1 MSWLTRLF
9 CRRDLYTD
17 LAEEMREHIEE
28 KTEQVIRE
36 GMSREEAEGA
46 ARRAFRNTT
55 LIEEQ
60 GREAWQWPTL
70 ESIWS
75 DVKYGLRQLYKSPGF
90 TVTAVLALALGV
102 GAHTAVFSVLNAVL
116 FRPLPF
122 PDSDRLVTVLST
134 GSFRE
139 HLQALPGVKTA
150 SITMIYPP
158 DDRWTMQFSI
168 VGRPVSRMEDI
179 PSSRFGVVDPYYLT
193 ITGIP
198 LLAGR
203 DFSESDNERS
213 PVVAIVNQVFVRR
226 YLPDADPIGRHIE
239 MGTPANLNAPDPWL
253 GNQHIPVTIIG
264 VMRDTKTDGL
274 ALPAQ
279 PQFITLFR
287 QTPAVNFGFKEVMVR
302 SDIAPGALI
311 DQIRE
316 QLHQLDPLLPLSEA
330 ATMTEF
336 IEEQTSDKRFTTA
349 LLSALA
355 ALGLVLAIVGVYGV
369 VSYLVV
375 QRQQE
380 IGIRLALGSPRTTVL
395 GLITRQGLIL
405 AITGAALGLIGTAV
419 ASRSVASFLYGIS
432 ALDLFTLCGT
442 SAVLIVIAL
451 LASAIPG
458 RRAMRINPIQA
469 LRAE

>member
-1 MSWLTRLF
+1 
-9 CRRDLYTD
+9 
-17 LAEEMREHIEE
+17 
-28 KTEQVIRE
+28 
-36 GMSREEAEGA
+36 
-46 ARRAFRNTT
+46 
-55 LIEEQ
+55 
-60 GREAWQWPTL
+60 
-70 ESIWS
+70 
-75 DVKYGLRQLYKSPGF
+75 
-90 TVTAVLALALGV
+90 
-102 GAHTAVFSVLNAVL
+102 
-116 FRPLPF
+116 
-122 PDSDRLVTVLST
+122 
-134 GSFRE
+134 
-139 HLQALPGVKTA
+139 
-150 SITMIYPP
+150 
-158 DDRWTMQFSI
+158 
-168 VGRPVSRMEDI
+168 
-179 PSSRFGVVDPYYLT
+179 
-193 ITGIP
+193 
-198 LLAGR
+198 
-203 DFSESDNERS
+203 
-213 PVVAIVNQVFVRR
+213 
-226 YLPDADPIGRHIE
+226 
-239 MGTPANLNAPDPWL
+239 
-253 GNQHIPVTIIG
+253 
-264 VMRDTKTDGL
+264 
-274 ALPAQ
+274 
-279 PQFITLFR
+279 
-287 QTPAVNFGFKEVMVR
+287 MVR